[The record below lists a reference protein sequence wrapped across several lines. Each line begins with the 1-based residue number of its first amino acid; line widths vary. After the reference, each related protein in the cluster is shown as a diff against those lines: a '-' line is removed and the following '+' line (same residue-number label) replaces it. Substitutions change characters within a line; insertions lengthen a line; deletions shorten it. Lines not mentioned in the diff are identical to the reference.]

1 MFDFQKLVVYQ
12 KSKQFQSL
20 CNRIIIKIE
29 IDKYIADQLR
39 RAALSIPLNIA
50 EGSGKFS
57 KADRRNY
64 YTTARASA
72 FECVS
77 ILEIMYENDKISLE
91 EYEETNR
98 KSEEISKMLFA
109 MIRKLN

>member
-1 MFDFQKLVVYQ
+1 MFDFQKLDVYQ
-12 KSKQFQSL
+12 KSKQFHNL
-20 CNRIIIKIE
+20 CNGIILKTE
-29 IDKYIADQLR
+29 IDKYISDQLR

-77 ILEIMYENDKISLE
+77 ILEVMYDCGKISLE
-91 EYEETNR
+91 EYKEISQ
-98 KSEEISKMLFA
+98 KCEEISKMLFA
-109 MIRKLN
+109 LIRKLN